1 MQHSKGQRES
11 PAPCWRAAKPRAKG
25 CTCTCV
31 KYNTTAKPISSG
43 VSKSHG
49 SSTFTGGRYSW
60 TVQLDSPDAMYKAL
74 CCCPGGQSSWTPA
87 VPALQH
93 NQRALT
99 ERAAMPSCNTQLD
112 CPSTLLLSLYM
123 LTQALRKTHHPRQR
137 APCPEPPCAGAKAVT
152 FDQRLTRH
160 TARRAA
166 TQWRDSDCHTR
177 AMPRTETHLPCSTGP
192 HRRCAVLAVQPGKSL
207 HCCCWLPFTKKPP
220 LPLLLLLAASS
231 RCCRRLRA

>member
-1 MQHSKGQRES
+1 MLPGAASAHQYTQLQTSTWSAAIRLAGSKSFEPQHGTCSTSKGQRES
-11 PAPCWRAAKPRAKG
+11 PAPCWRAAKPWSRAKG
-25 CTCTCV
+25 CTCTCG
-31 KYNTTAKPISSG
+31 KYNTAAKPISSG

-74 CCCPGGQSSWTPA
+74 CCCPGGQRSWTPA

-123 LTQALRKTHHPRQR
+123 LTQALRKNSPSAST
-137 APCPEPPCAGAKAVT
+137 CT
-152 FDQRLTRH
+152 
-160 TARRAA
+160 
-166 TQWRDSDCHTR
+166 
-177 AMPRTETHLPCSTGP
+177 MPRTTL
-192 HRRCAVLAVQPGKSL
+192 RRSQSCDL
-207 HCCCWLPFTKKPP
+207 
-220 LPLLLLLAASS
+220 
-231 RCCRRLRA
+231 